1 MSLWCRVWRQNLS
14 LHSFLIDLAIKPGD
28 FYLKLKLIPHIRKY
42 SQYWTQL
49 ALGAGIYSAEDIQT
63 PGPKGQ
69 EIKQTVK
76 EDFSRFTAWELKTN
90 LCEIKSLIIIEKDP
104 MGPSLSQWLWN
115 FNLRK
120 GSFRALYFISCIQNE
135 YINYVETFSEWKFT
149 TKHWTSKPSPSQH
162 SIMWVYTL
170 VWRSVDECTW
180 HVFSS
185 KDWWELAVG
194 LWVCT

>member
-1 MSLWCRVWRQNLS
+1 MSLWCWVWRQNFS
-14 LHSFLIDLAIKPGD
+14 LHSFLINLAIKPGD
-28 FYLKLKLIPHIRKY
+28 LYLKLKLTPHIWKY

-90 LCEIKSLIIIEKDP
+90 LCEIKSCTITDKDP
-104 MGPSLSQWLWN
+104 KGSSQWLWN
-115 FNLRK
+115 FNLRV
-120 GSFRALYFISCIQNE
+120 GSFR
-135 YINYVETFSEWKFT
+135 
-149 TKHWTSKPSPSQH
+149 
-162 SIMWVYTL
+162 TL
-170 VWRSVDECTW
+170 VHNFRVEIYYQTLNIQTITQSAQYNVSTLYTIGGSVDECSW

-185 KDWWELAVG
+185 KDWWELAVE

>member
-1 MSLWCRVWRQNLS
+1 MLGVTTELFCPQFPHQPGHQTRWFLS
-14 LHSFLIDLAIKPGD
+14 KTETDTDWHW
-28 FYLKLKLIPHIRKY
+28 KY

-185 KDWWELAVG
+185 KDWWELAVE